1 MLPIQLKPK
10 SQKTVGIKYEK
21 VISFIKEIPLKTPK
35 QQEALNYIKE
45 HPLLPVK
52 DCPYSLVVLNNI
64 EKQGA
69 IQIIQQEVYRDPY
82 HEKMCIRD
90 SIFMVYVVMK
100 YIRKTIQ

>member
-52 DCPYSLVVLNNI
+52 DCPYSLVVLIESEAYIVNNLFGSI
-64 EKQGA
+64 RFA
-69 IQIIQQEVYRDPY
+69 LPY
-82 HEKMCIRD
+82 
-90 SIFMVYVVMK
+90 
-100 YIRKTIQ
+100 T